1 MVRNGT
7 LVTPPVT
14 AAMRE
19 SVTRSTL
26 LELAADDLGL
36 RVQERE
42 IDRTELYV
50 ADEAFF
56 CNSSQEMRPVLSVDR
71 FPVGDGCV
79 GPVTR
84 HLWDTF
90 EAVIRGRVEGRTT
103 WLTPV
108 WRIPRHGFQAGSRPR
123 GQASP

>member
-14 AAMRE
+14 ASILE

-26 LELAADDLGL
+26 LELAGNDLGL

-42 IDRTELYV
+42 INRTELYI

-56 CNSSQEMRPVLSVDR
+56 CGSAQEVRPVLSVDR
-71 FPVGDGCV
+71 FPVGDGRI

-84 HLWDTF
+84 RLWDAY
-90 EAVIRGRVEGRTT
+90 EAAVRGRNPARTG

-108 WRIPRHGFQAGSRPR
+108 SRTSR
-123 GQASP
+123 S